1 MTDLKTIEQSY
12 ALQRQQPRFVAWPVV
27 PRTLSIME
35 GRRVPCIYAPAN
47 RKTRRRR
54 QPLSGLL
61 SSSQVDS
68 RDNDTM
74 TLCDFTSNC
83 NQLRHCYRLDIAT
96 RHEDSPNGSC
106 ARYVLET
113 PVEIICVVGLER

>member
-27 PRTLSIME
+27 PRTLSIIE

-54 QPLSGLL
+54 QPLSGYL
-61 SSSQVDS
+61 SSFPVKSG
-68 RDNDTM
+68 DNDAVTV
-74 TLCDFTSNC
+74 CDFTSIC
-83 NQLRHCYRLDIAT
+83 NRPYGLRDHGGA
-96 RHEDSPNGSC
+96 HG
-106 ARYVLET
+106 
-113 PVEIICVVGLER
+113 